1 METTKDYGY
10 FMISRKLKES
20 WLHPSIEDRKFTKYE
35 AWIWIIEN
43 ARFICSNQQ
52 LLNGKLITIPRGYF
66 STTVNHLSKIF
77 GWNERTTEKFLQLLE
92 TDGKIKRFKVNPKIM
107 KSYTLIKVNNYN
119 AYQPE
124 VCDICNSEYKTKCNL
139 NCCRNKPQLPA
150 KQTKKKETTSKTIYG
165 EYKNVKLTN
174 EELKR
179 LYEEYGK
186 EGVDKAIQFLSR
198 YKKEKGYKNKDDNLT
213 LRRWVF
219 NAIKVD
225 KITLSN
231 TLSANYG
238 GF

>member
-1 METTKDYGY
+1 M
-10 FMISRKLKES
+10 KLA
-20 WLHPSIEDRKFTKYE
+20 D
-35 AWIWIIEN
+35 
-43 ARFICSNQQ
+43 
-52 LLNGKLITIPRGYF
+52 
-66 STTVNHLSKIF
+66 
-77 GWNERTTEKFLQLLE
+77 
-92 TDGKIKRFKVNPKIM
+92 
-107 KSYTLIKVNNYN
+107 
-119 AYQPE
+119 
-124 VCDICNSEYKTKCNL
+124 
-139 NCCRNKPQLPA
+139 
-150 KQTKKKETTSKTIYG
+150 
-165 EYKNVKLTN
+165 

-186 EGVDKAIQFLSR
+186 EGTDKAIQFLSR